1 MSAVSLA
8 GAAVITSAA
17 AMAVRRVVEIKSVMA
32 KSGSVVIKIN
42 GVMIKT
48 VVTKTGRGGTGRGG
62 TGMVAM

>member
-17 AMAVRRVVEIKSVMA
+17 AMAVRRIGCVVEIKSVMA

-48 VVTKTGRGGTGRGG
+48 VVTKTGRGGTG
-62 TGMVAM
+62 MVAM